1 MPWIHRG
8 CVSLP
13 FTDFTWR
20 HIHAVVERRGDR
32 VEHERQLAQ
41 SLDCLLRR
49 ASSGAGTRRE
59 QTVAARA
66 SAAASLAQPASPQA
80 APDPVAVPTLSYGLV
95 GAFAPLEEE
104 DQEGE
109 TRFEDSWDEDD
120 DLSGA
125 ADPGAPCGHGWPDSP
140 AQAPRPSRIY
150 DARQEAAQW

>member
-1 MPWIHRG
+1 MPWSSAAAT
-8 CVSLP
+8 VSSTSGSSP
-13 FTDFTWR
+13 SPWTASCGVR
-20 HIHAVVERRGDR
+20 AAVPVLG
-32 VEHERQLAQ
+32 
-41 SLDCLLRR
+41 
-49 ASSGAGTRRE
+49 E

-80 APDPVAVPTLSYGLV
+80 APDPVAAPTLSYGLV

-140 AQAPRPSRIY
+140 AQAPAPVP
-150 DARQEAAQW
+150 DL